1 MDAVDIAVVAEDLE
15 YLRAAFGPDISDPD
29 IRRGSAVLR
38 RLLVEGVYGKAWRA
52 LGFERQPFLVAVD
65 LDSIVGS
72 EGHNV
77 VCAMAWG
84 ACFRGIFMASPCTN
98 EGSIPIGSATPPIR
112 KDGYPG
118 ERAFSLTDFLEST
131 SGVTKHIRV
140 NRREIIKYVANV
152 KGGVHLGPKAKASE
166 QELIKKMEKFE
177 RSMTVNTTDGILVET
192 VAIAQAVA
200 MSDDTARFLAKARD
214 ATFDLG

>member
-1 MDAVDIAVVAEDLE
+1 MNAADIEVVAEDLE
-15 YLRAAFGPDISDPD
+15 YLRTAFGPDISDPD

-38 RLLVEGVYGKAWRA
+38 RLLVEGVFGNAWRSA
-52 LGFERQPFLVAVD
+52 GFERQPSLIAVD
-65 LDSIVGS
+65 LDSVVGS
-72 EGHNV
+72 EGHKV

-84 ACFRGIFMASPCTN
+84 AHFRGVLMASPCTN
-98 EGSIPIGSATPPIR
+98 DGSTPIGSATPPVR

-118 ERAFSLTDFLEST
+118 ERTFSLTDFLEST
-131 SGVTKHIRV
+131 SGVTKQIRV
-140 NRREIIKYVANV
+140 NRREVIKYVANV

-177 RSMTVNTTDGILVET
+177 RIMSVNTTDGILVEL

-200 MSDDTARFLAKARD
+200 FSGDTARFLAKVRGRGTD
-214 ATFDLG
+214 MG